1 MRLHKGQNP
10 PELNFGNEPTMKPN
24 QADEIQQG
32 ISSMEDDLKLRRLG
46 VALIVV
52 FVLGGGAWA
61 ALAPLDSAALAPGTV
76 QVTGK
81 RKAVQHLEGGIVSEI
96 YVTSGEAVISGQ
108 PLVRLDAATD
118 RADLQIVEGRIFNTQ
133 AAVDRLKAERDGEE
147 EILFSEYLRDA
158 ATSDERAAAAMKR
171 EASLFDARIADLA
184 GEESVL
190 RAKGRGLRAVVK
202 AKRDITESLRQEIS
216 DLEVLLAD
224 GYVDKTRLRQLTRN
238 QSDYLGEIA
247 DLEVS
252 LQELDLSIL
261 QLKNRFK
268 TDVVDELLTSYE
280 TLYDLKLSHDAVA
293 DRVNRATIRAPVDGE
308 IIDLALNSVG
318 AVVAP
323 GETLMELVP
332 DASGRFVEARISP
345 MDIDRVQVG
354 QPAEVRFSVFK
365 DAYLVSGTL
374 TKLSADRI
382 IDQSSDVA
390 YYKAEIE
397 LLEDDFKLLER
408 KELVPGMPAEVVV
421 KTGQRTMLGYIVSP
435 LARMFSRSLTED

>member
-1 MRLHKGQNP
+1 
-10 PELNFGNEPTMKPN
+10 MKPN

-408 KELVPGMPAEVVV
+408 KELVPGMPAEVVI

>member
-1 MRLHKGQNP
+1 
-10 PELNFGNEPTMKPN
+10 MKPN

-96 YVTSGEAVISGQ
+96 YVTSGEAVTSGQ
-108 PLVRLDAATD
+108 PLVRLDAAMD

-332 DASGRFVEARISP
+332 DASGRFVEARVSP

-354 QPAEVRFSVFK
+354 QSAEVRFSVFK

-408 KELVPGMPAEVVV
+408 KELVPGMPAEVVI

>member
-1 MRLHKGQNP
+1 MRLHKRQKL

-24 QADEIQQG
+24 QADEIQDG
-32 ISSMEDDLKLRRLG
+32 MSSMEDDLKLRRLG

-184 GEESVL
+184 GEVSVL
-190 RAKGRGLRAVVK
+190 
-202 AKRDITESLRQEIS
+202 
-216 DLEVLLAD
+216 
-224 GYVDKTRLRQLTRN
+224 
-238 QSDYLGEIA
+238 
-247 DLEVS
+247 
-252 LQELDLSIL
+252 
-261 QLKNRFK
+261 
-268 TDVVDELLTSYE
+268 
-280 TLYDLKLSHDAVA
+280 
-293 DRVNRATIRAPVDGE
+293 
-308 IIDLALNSVG
+308 
-318 AVVAP
+318 
-323 GETLMELVP
+323 
-332 DASGRFVEARISP
+332 
-345 MDIDRVQVG
+345 
-354 QPAEVRFSVFK
+354 
-365 DAYLVSGTL
+365 
-374 TKLSADRI
+374 
-382 IDQSSDVA
+382 
-390 YYKAEIE
+390 
-397 LLEDDFKLLER
+397 
-408 KELVPGMPAEVVV
+408 
-421 KTGQRTMLGYIVSP
+421 
-435 LARMFSRSLTED
+435 

>member
-1 MRLHKGQNP
+1 
-10 PELNFGNEPTMKPN
+10 MKPN

-158 ATSDERAAAAMKR
+158 ATSDERAAAAMKW

-354 QPAEVRFSVFK
+354 QSAEVRFSVFK

-408 KELVPGMPAEVVV
+408 KELVPGMPAEVVI

>member
-1 MRLHKGQNP
+1 
-10 PELNFGNEPTMKPN
+10 MKPN

-96 YVTSGEAVISGQ
+96 YVTSGEAVTSGQ
-108 PLVRLDAATD
+108 PLVRLDAAMD

-147 EILFSEYLRDA
+147 KILFSEYLRDA

-190 RAKGRGLRAVVK
+190 RAKGSGLRAVVK

-293 DRVNRATIRAPVDGE
+293 DRVDRATIRAPVDGE

-354 QPAEVRFSVFK
+354 QSAEVRFSVFK

-408 KELVPGMPAEVVV
+408 KELVPGMPAEVVI

>member
-408 KELVPGMPAEVVV
+408 KELVPGMPAEVVI

>member
-1 MRLHKGQNP
+1 
-10 PELNFGNEPTMKPN
+10 MKPN

-332 DASGRFVEARISP
+332 DASGRFVEARVSP

-408 KELVPGMPAEVVV
+408 KELVPGMPAEVVI

>member
-1 MRLHKGQNP
+1 
-10 PELNFGNEPTMKPN
+10 MKPN

-133 AAVDRLKAERDGEE
+133 AAVDRLKAERDGEA

-252 LQELDLSIL
+252 LQELDLNIL

-268 TDVVDELLTSYE
+268 TNVVDELLTSYE

-354 QPAEVRFSVFK
+354 QSAEVRFSVFK

-382 IDQSSDVA
+382 IDQSTDIA

-397 LLEDDFKLLER
+397 LLEDDFKLLAR
-408 KELVPGMPAEVVV
+408 KELVPGMPAEVVI

>member
-1 MRLHKGQNP
+1 
-10 PELNFGNEPTMKPN
+10 MKPN

-32 ISSMEDDLKLRRLG
+32 IPSMEDDLKLRRLG

-96 YVTSGEAVISGQ
+96 YVTSGEAVTSGQ
-108 PLVRLDAATD
+108 PLVRLDAAMD

-147 EILFSEYLRDA
+147 KILFSEYLRDA

-190 RAKGRGLRAVVK
+190 RAKGRGLRAVVE

-252 LQELDLSIL
+252 LQELDLNIL

-354 QPAEVRFSVFK
+354 QSAEVRFSVFK

-382 IDQSSDVA
+382 IDQSSDIA

-408 KELVPGMPAEVVV
+408 KELVPGMPAEVVI

>member
-1 MRLHKGQNP
+1 M
-10 PELNFGNEPTMKPN
+10 
-24 QADEIQQG
+24 
-32 ISSMEDDLKLRRLG
+32 
-46 VALIVV
+46 
-52 FVLGGGAWA
+52 
-61 ALAPLDSAALAPGTV
+61 
-76 QVTGK
+76 
-81 RKAVQHLEGGIVSEI
+81 
-96 YVTSGEAVISGQ
+96 
-108 PLVRLDAATD
+108 
-118 RADLQIVEGRIFNTQ
+118 
-133 AAVDRLKAERDGEE
+133 
-147 EILFSEYLRDA
+147 
-158 ATSDERAAAAMKR
+158 
-171 EASLFDARIADLA
+171 FDARIADLA

-190 RAKGRGLRAVVK
+190 RAKGRGLRAVVQ

-252 LQELDLSIL
+252 LQELDLNIL

-332 DASGRFVEARISP
+332 DASGRFVEQGFLPWIS
-345 MDIDRVQVG
+345 IVCRLANLLKCG
-354 QPAEVRFSVFK
+354 SRYSK
-365 DAYLVSGTL
+365 TL
-374 TKLSADRI
+374 I
-382 IDQSSDVA
+382 W
-390 YYKAEIE
+390 
-397 LLEDDFKLLER
+397 
-408 KELVPGMPAEVVV
+408 
-421 KTGQRTMLGYIVSP
+421 
-435 LARMFSRSLTED
+435 

>member
-1 MRLHKGQNP
+1 M
-10 PELNFGNEPTMKPN
+10 
-24 QADEIQQG
+24 
-32 ISSMEDDLKLRRLG
+32 
-46 VALIVV
+46 
-52 FVLGGGAWA
+52 
-61 ALAPLDSAALAPGTV
+61 
-76 QVTGK
+76 TGK

-354 QPAEVRFSVFK
+354 QH
-365 DAYLVSGTL
+365 
-374 TKLSADRI
+374 
-382 IDQSSDVA
+382 
-390 YYKAEIE
+390 
-397 LLEDDFKLLER
+397 KLLL
-408 KELVPGMPAEVVV
+408 LVGVRLRRLHVDAHHLDR
-421 KTGQRTMLGYIVSP
+421 Q
-435 LARMFSRSLTED
+435 

>member
-1 MRLHKGQNP
+1 
-10 PELNFGNEPTMKPN
+10 MKPN

-32 ISSMEDDLKLRRLG
+32 IPSMEDDLKLRRLG

-252 LQELDLSIL
+252 LQELDLNIL

-354 QPAEVRFSVFK
+354 QSAEVRFSVFK

-382 IDQSSDVA
+382 IDQSSDIA

-408 KELVPGMPAEVVV
+408 KELVPGMPAEVVI

>member
-1 MRLHKGQNP
+1 
-10 PELNFGNEPTMKPN
+10 MKPN
-24 QADEIQQG
+24 QAGEIQHE
-32 ISSMEDDLKLRRLG
+32 ISRMEDDVKLRRLG
-46 VALIVV
+46 LILIAV

-96 YVTSGEAVISGQ
+96 YVTSGEAVTSGQ
-108 PLVRLDAATD
+108 PLLRLDAAMD

-133 AAVDRLKAERDGEE
+133 AAVDRLEAERDGAV
-147 EILFSEYLRDA
+147 EIQFSDYLSDA
-158 ATSDERAAAAMKR
+158 AESDERAAAAMKS
-171 EASLFDARIADLA
+171 ETSLFVARLADLA

-190 RAKGRGLRAVVK
+190 STKGRGLRAVAK
-202 AKRDITESLRQEIS
+202 AKRDISESLRQEIS
-216 DLEVLLAD
+216 DLEALLAD
-224 GYVDKTRLRQLTRN
+224 GYVDSTRLRQLKRN
-238 QSDYLGEIA
+238 QSDFLGEIA

-252 LQELDLSIL
+252 LQEVELNII

-268 TDVVDELLTSYE
+268 TGVVDELLTTYE

-318 AVVAP
+318 AVIAP

-332 DASGRFVEARISP
+332 DANGRFVEARVSP

-354 QPAEVRFSVFK
+354 QSAEVRFSVFK
-365 DAYLVSGTL
+365 DAYLVSGML

-382 IDQSSDVA
+382 IDQTSDIA

-397 LLEDDFKLLER
+397 LLEDDFELLER
-408 KELVPGMPAEVVV
+408 KELVPGMPAEVVI